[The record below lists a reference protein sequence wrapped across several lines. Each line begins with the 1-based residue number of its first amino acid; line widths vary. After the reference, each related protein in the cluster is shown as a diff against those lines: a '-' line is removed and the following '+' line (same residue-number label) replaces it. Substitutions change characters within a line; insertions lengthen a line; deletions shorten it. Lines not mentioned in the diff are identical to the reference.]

1 MLKFMT
7 KTTLLTTLIVG
18 LILSS
23 SAFAQQTSV
32 AVIDLM
38 KIVEV
43 SSAGKDLQAKFK
55 TRKEAVQKEAAAYEK
70 ELVAQDKALQK
81 DRASMSDEEFKK
93 KRNSIEAELKKK
105 RDSVLTRNNNLEKA
119 KNEALRTIQS
129 RVAQITADIADKK
142 KISVVL
148 DRTAVVIAA
157 QSLDITNEV
166 IKELDAS
173 LKTVP
178 LK

>member
-1 MLKFMT
+1 MLKFIT
-7 KTTLLTTLIVG
+7 KKTLLTAFIAG
-18 LILSS
+18 LIMSP

-70 ELVAQDKALQK
+70 ELVSQDKSLQK
-81 DRASMSDEEFKK
+81 DRASMTDEEFKK

-148 DRTAVVIAA
+148 DRSAVVIAA